1 MLTSDGVVRSADC
14 LQTAIVYIMVGILG
28 LATYIFTAVFVYM
41 SEKDLE
47 HYVSDAAIQETLTT
61 DAYDHT
67 HKSPPML
74 PNIARTSGGSKDSVS
89 FEQFRENGFVEIDLE
104 RQTGTETIKMTEDS
118 GLKEKKKTKFMLF
131 N

>member
-1 MLTSDGVVRSADC
+1 MLTSDGVARSADHS
-14 LQTAIVYIMVGILG
+14 QTAIVYIVVGLLG

-47 HYVSDAAIQETLTT
+47 HYVSGATIQETRMAGT
-61 DAYDHT
+61 YDHA

-74 PNIARTSGGSKDSVS
+74 PNIARTSGGSKDTVS
-89 FEQFRENGFVEIDLE
+89 FEQFREDGFVEIDLE
-104 RQTGTETIKMTEDS
+104 RQAGTETIKMTEDF